1 MPVKQTTARILKAP
15 AAWAVVVALATTL
28 VAGSTGTASAA
39 PVTPSSSPSASPS
52 ASGPGA
58 APAPPSP
65 AQQLTWSVQPS
76 SQKKPDGRASF
87 TYQDFAP
94 GSSHEDFIAVDNF
107 SATAKTF
114 TVYASDAFNTAV
126 GGFDLLAAADKP
138 KDVGTWVHLAEPTV
152 RIPARSSVIVPFTV
166 TVPQNATPG
175 FHVGGIVASSSSSGT
190 GADGSRVQVDRRV
203 GVRIYLQVTGPLRPS
218 LQVENLSVQYHD
230 SWNPTHP
237 GSATVSYTLANNGN
251 VPLQGHQTL
260 HSAGLFGV
268 FGKNLAVPDAPLLLP
283 GNSIRMT
290 IEVPRVWPGA
300 RLTAGL
306 HVTPFTNVTTLL
318 QPAAAVTVSGSAWA
332 MPWIWLAALIVLALA
347 WYRRKRRLRKAARA
361 AQKPVAAAEKTPA
374 ATSAG
379 GAGGS

>member
-1 MPVKQTTARILKAP
+1 MPVKQTTARILKTL
-15 AAWAVVVALATTL
+15 AAWAAVVALATAL
-28 VAGSTGTASAA
+28 VAAWTGTASAA
-39 PVTPSSSPSASPS
+39 PVTPTPSPSPS
-52 ASGPGA
+52 ASGPA
-58 APAPPSP
+58 APAPPSA

-138 KDVGTWVHLAEPTV
+138 KDVGTWVHLAQPTV

-203 GVRIYLQVTGPLRPS
+203 GARIYLQVTGPLRPS
-218 LQVENLSVQYHD
+218 LQVENLSVRYHD
-230 SWNPTHP
+230 SWNPTQP
-237 GSATVSYTLANNGN
+237 GSATVSYTLANTGN

-268 FGKNLAVPDAPLLLP
+268 FGKNQALPDAPLLLP

-290 IEVPRVWPGA
+290 VQVPRVWPGA
-300 RLTAGL
+300 RLTTAL
-306 HVTPFTNVTTLL
+306 HVTPFTTVTTLL
-318 QPAAAVTVSGSAWA
+318 QPAPAVSASGSAWA
-332 MPWIWLAALIVLALA
+332 MPWLWLAALVVLALA
-347 WYRRKRRLRKAARA
+347 WYRRRRRLRKAARA
-361 AQKPVAAAEKTPA
+361 VQKPATAAEKTPVT
-374 ATSAG
+374 TSAS
-379 GAGGS
+379 GAGSS